1 MATKRHQ
8 NPRLGRPRT
17 GRGDAITVR
26 MKADLSKAIASY
38 IRKCP
43 APKPSRSEAI
53 RDLIKFGLTATGLH
67 SR

>member
-1 MATKRHQ
+1 MATKQHK
-8 NPRLGRPRT
+8 NSRLGRPPT

-26 MKADLSKAIASY
+26 MKADLSEAIASY

-43 APKPSRSEAI
+43 APKPLRSEAI
-53 RDLIKFGLTATGLH
+53 RALIKFGLTATGLH